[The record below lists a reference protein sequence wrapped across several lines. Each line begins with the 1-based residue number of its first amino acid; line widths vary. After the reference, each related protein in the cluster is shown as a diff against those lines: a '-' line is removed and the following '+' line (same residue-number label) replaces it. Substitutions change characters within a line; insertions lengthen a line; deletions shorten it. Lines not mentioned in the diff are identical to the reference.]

1 MTEISASARGSVGSS
16 FWRVPKAE
24 GTALLEVEPALFGGA
39 VKVSEDSREIA
50 RFAKPT
56 GQQPWVE
63 HTLPDNEHS
72 VVLVL
77 VWHSSSISSHLFV
90 DGRNLPGGDTIET
103 WRSRAPKPID
113 RFEQNVLRSFALTED
128 NDPWSFLALGFVVGS
143 VAGWAAGSILVMVI
157 VSAGAALLITAWT
170 AIVRRFATWLGS
182 KPTWNDGLRAEAVF
196 LLMVAPMVL
205 LVAIG
210 ILAAARN

>member
-1 MTEISASARGSVGSS
+1 L
-16 FWRVPKAE
+16 FWRVPKGD
-24 GTALLEVEPALFGGA
+24 GTALLEVEPALFGRT
-39 VKVSEDSREIA
+39 VKVSEDRREIA

-63 HTLPDNEHS
+63 HALPGNERS

-77 VWHSSSISSHLFV
+77 VWDSSVISSHLFV
-90 DGRNLPGGDTIET
+90 DGRNLRGGDTIET

-113 RFEQNVLRSFALTED
+113 RFEQNVLRSSALNED
-128 NDPWSFLALGFVVGS
+128 NDAWRFFALGLVVGG
-143 VAGWAAGSILVMVI
+143 VAGWAAGSILIMVI
-157 VSAGAALLITAWT
+157 VSAGAALLVTGWT
-170 AIVRRFATWLGS
+170 SLVRRFAVWLGT

-196 LLMVAPMVL
+196 LFMISPMVL

-210 ILAAARN
+210 IIATSH